1 MHLTLTPAIPNTTSL
16 IISIDA
22 DWAAGHEPLARERTR
37 AQTLHLLTLNS
48 RELISVCVTL
58 GAQRSDQVHGSGR
71 MLVGSIEVS
80 AKLCATVRFMPPSLG
95 PFYDFPSSFHASILR
110 GISLEPVVAY
120 SRTLRGSRLSPLRK

>member
-1 MHLTLTPAIPNTTSL
+1 MQIWT
-16 IISIDA
+16 
-22 DWAAGHEPLARERTR
+22 AGHERLARERTR

-58 GAQRSDQVHGSGR
+58 GAQMSDQVHGSRR

-80 AKLCATVRFMPPSLG
+80 AKLCATVHFMPPSLE
-95 PFYDFPSSFHASILR
+95 PFDDFPSSFHASILR

-120 SRTLRGSRLSPLRK
+120 SRTLRGEQAEPIEEVGQTLLYHNLTS